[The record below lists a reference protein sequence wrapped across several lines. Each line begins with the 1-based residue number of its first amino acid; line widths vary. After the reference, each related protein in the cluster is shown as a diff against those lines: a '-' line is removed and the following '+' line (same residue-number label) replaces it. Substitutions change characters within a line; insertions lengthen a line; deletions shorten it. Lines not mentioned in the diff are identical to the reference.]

1 MGEGVRVLSSKLHP
15 NLGNATALLCTTLHC
30 SKCSARNMRIFVGID
45 IDPAIREGIERFLEG
60 VRGFAPDAR
69 WVRPE
74 SLHLTL
80 KFIGEQPEARV
91 EEIKRALAGIKAQPM
106 DITFQGYGFFPTS
119 KSARVFWIG
128 VEAGPELA
136 GLAKA
141 VDEALAALKIPKE
154 DRAFSAHL
162 TLARG
167 GSGSGAPRLKSGDAP
182 NRQFQKLQEK
192 LAAMPSSPEFGTLK
206 FGTMTSREFVL
217 YRSELMRGGSRYT
230 KIGHFP
236 LT

>member
-1 MGEGVRVLSSKLHP
+1 
-15 NLGNATALLCTTLHC
+15 
-30 SKCSARNMRIFVGID
+30 MRLFVGID
-45 IDPAIREGIERFLEG
+45 IDPAIRERIERFMDG

-80 KFIGEQPEARV
+80 KFIGEQSEAKV
-91 EEIKRALAGIKAQPM
+91 EEIKSALAGIKAQPM
-106 DITFQGYGFFPTS
+106 DITFHGYGFFPTS

-141 VDEALAALKIPKE
+141 VDEALAPLNIAKE

-167 GSGSGAPRLKSGDAP
+167 GSGSGAPRWKSGDAP

-192 LAAMPSSPEFGTLK
+192 LAAMPGPDFGTKFGTLK
-206 FGTMTSREFVL
+206 FGTMTAREFVL

-236 LT
+236 LNQTRDE